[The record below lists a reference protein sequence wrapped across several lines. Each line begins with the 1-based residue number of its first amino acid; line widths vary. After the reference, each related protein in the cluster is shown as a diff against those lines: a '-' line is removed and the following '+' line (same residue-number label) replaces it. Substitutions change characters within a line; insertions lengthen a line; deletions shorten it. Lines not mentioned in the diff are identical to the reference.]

1 MFMFGKDK
9 TSELVKKILRRHH
22 GGIYKRIDENR
33 ELLELLQ
40 REVPELLVRQPWII
54 SWLESQDG
62 FLCDLEAAVPL
73 IDDVQFP
80 NRNSPSGDRFP
91 RPWPVSAIECVTHQT
106 AHENAFPFIQK
117 ND

>member
-40 REVPELLVRQPWII
+40 REAPELLAKQPWVV

-62 FLCDLEAAVPL
+62 FLRDLESAVAL
-73 IDDVQFP
+73 TDVQFP
-80 NRNSPSGDRFP
+80 NRNSPFGDRFP
-91 RPWPVSAIECVTHQT
+91 RPWPVAAIECVTYQA